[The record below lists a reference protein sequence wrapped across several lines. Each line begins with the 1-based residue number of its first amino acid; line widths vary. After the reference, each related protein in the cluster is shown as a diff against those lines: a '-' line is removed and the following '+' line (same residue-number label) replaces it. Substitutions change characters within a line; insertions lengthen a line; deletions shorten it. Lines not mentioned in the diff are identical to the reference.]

1 MKEYDVDTPIEAQ
14 YDPWGRSV
22 INALRRWII
31 FPIVLGLLGAA
42 AGLVAGTMAKPS
54 AEALLRV
61 ESAATDGTAMKIV
74 QESTMLELDTAPMYN
89 AAAQE
94 SGTTPANLRARTQ
107 IAAVPDSQLIS
118 ITVTADTAEQAV
130 TQADAIATTAIEANQ
145 SRIEAELDQV
155 TEATRNLITGNTLT
169 DNNAE
174 QARVTRL
181 GDTLGQNQSNLVV
194 GSRNLVLLHS
204 AEAASLLPSPA
215 LLGALGLV
223 AGGLL
228 GGVVAL
234 LLGARRGTIQTVKE
248 MHQLYPNASVVDRL
262 DLETVI
268 TLESENASVVYIA
281 AVGQDPHELEPVAD
295 VVRTQFL
302 ANGRAVDGYDQ
313 HHNVKVAERAGS
325 LQVITTTLS
334 DTVLRRVE
342 RDSSS
347 LLIVPVRA
355 KVTRME
361 QLDTF
366 APRLNDR
373 TYLLVQSATP
383 DWG

>member
-1 MKEYDVDTPIEAQ
+1 MYCSPEVWQAVE
-14 YDPWGRSV
+14 WC
-22 INALRRWII
+22 WWE
-31 FPIVLGLLGAA
+31 LL
-42 AGLVAGTMAKPS
+42 V
-54 AEALLRV
+54 V
-61 ESAATDGTAMKIV
+61 
-74 QESTMLELDTAPMYN
+74 
-89 AAAQE
+89 
-94 SGTTPANLRARTQ
+94 
-107 IAAVPDSQLIS
+107 AAV
-118 ITVTADTAEQAV
+118 VE
-130 TQADAIATTAIEANQ
+130 
-145 SRIEAELDQV
+145 
-155 TEATRNLITGNTLT
+155 
-169 DNNAE
+169 
-174 QARVTRL
+174 
-181 GDTLGQNQSNLVV
+181 
-194 GSRNLVLLHS
+194 
-204 AEAASLLPSPA
+204 
-215 LLGALGLV
+215 V
-223 AGGLL
+223 A
-228 GGVVAL
+228 
-234 LLGARRGTIQTVKE
+234 E

-281 AVGQDPHELEPVAD
+281 AVGQEPHELEPVAD

-347 LLIVPVRA
+347 LLIVPVRT